1 MKGFRFL
8 FLPVITYSSLKL
20 TCFFPTN
27 LFSKYIKF
35 AKTQAETAKSSL
47 LPSFRI
53 FVEVFRIS
61 HRHAYS
67 LLYIFRHFP
76 VEFLIKYLKIANHCP
91 NLPCLLSF
99 VTIKIFWSLLV
110 LVITFPKLH
119 GKTDVQKKF
128 LTKKSCFIKTTYI
141 ATTEIN
147 SNISVRGKFFCQ
159 NLL

>member
-99 VTIKIFWSLLV
+99 VTINKNILISSGLSHNFSKASWENWCSKKIFDSKELFYKNHLYCY
-110 LVITFPKLH
+110 H
-119 GKTDVQKKF
+119 R
-128 LTKKSCFIKTTYI
+128 
-141 ATTEIN
+141 N
-147 SNISVRGKFFCQ
+147 
-159 NLL
+159 